1 MHFYVCV
8 FVFENSVNVLLIWKC
23 VDACKNHLWSEAHMK
38 NKQSTA
44 EASRKI
50 VLKQVHVEPLFL

>member
-38 NKQSTA
+38 NKQS
-44 EASRKI
+44 KI
-50 VLKQVHVEPLFL
+50 VLKQVHVEPLF